1 MELQRETNS
10 RVVCGK
16 GSVSLEVASDAN
28 VGGNNNYSA
37 AVVVLVVVVTFNLL
51 FMNFISAHNRL

>member
-10 RVVCGK
+10 RMVCGK

-37 AVVVLVVVVTFNLL
+37 AVVVLVVVAFNLL
-51 FMNFISAHNRL
+51 SMNFISAHNRL